1 MSDNVMTQKADLLLG
16 RLALAEGLINQDQLY
31 ECVLAQERSPK
42 PLGAIMVARGYI
54 KGEQLDELLKKQ
66 RVAHQTISEAGQASA
81 RTRLLGRVLI
91 EKGLATEFQ
100 VNECLRIQASMVE
113 MGIKPV
119 PHLGEIMLKRGYLD
133 KEKLQTAL
141 LVQSSEFYTCPECA
155 MPINLT
161 SSQAAGD
168 DYVCQNCFTRIPV
181 LFAKMAASLYTNLE
195 RASEALD
202 LEVPDEVRERDT
214 DVNNHFGKYVLIQ
227 ELGRGG
233 AGVVWKVWQR
243 DLNKYVALKILS
255 HESQTGAGI
264 ETPYGDAED
273 IKRFWAECRAV
284 AELQHPNIV
293 PILDF
298 GLEQNHFYYSM
309 KYIEGQTVDSLVVGA
324 KPPDA
329 KEAVRIMLDVA
340 RALAYAHKRG
350 VYHRD
355 IKPSNIMVDAARKA
369 WVMDFGLAKIV
380 DIGDPA
386 YVKGVIMGTPY
397 YMPAE
402 QASGDMEQVDHL
414 SDIYSIGAV
423 LYELVTGYCP
433 YAGKNPA
440 DVVRL
445 VCKEPP
451 DPPRRLNRDVPEPIE
466 RVVLKA
472 MRHNKRDRYADCEL
486 LVEDLQ
492 RCYEGQEPIHCDR
505 DTRRSIFQVIKGWFS
520 K

>member
-1 MSDNVMTQKADLLLG
+1 MSNKVMAQKADLLLG

-31 ECVLAQERSPK
+31 ECVLAQERSPR
-42 PLGAIMVARGYI
+42 PLGAILVARGYLTE
-54 KGEQLDELLKKQ
+54 EQLEKLLGRQ
-66 RVAHQTISEAGQASA
+66 RAAYETLGAAGQASA
-81 RTRLLGRVLI
+81 RTRLLGKLLI

-100 VNECLRIQASMVE
+100 VNECLRLQASMVE
-113 MGIKPV
+113 MGIRPV

-141 LVQSSEFYTCPECA
+141 LLQSSEFYTCPECGV
-155 MPINLT
+155 PINLP
-161 SSQAAGD
+161 SSQAADD
-168 DYVCQNCFTRIPV
+168 DYVCQNCSTRIPV

-202 LEVPDEVRERDT
+202 LEVPEEVRERDR

-233 AGVVWKVWQR
+233 AGVVWKAWQR

-264 ETPYGDAED
+264 QTPYGDAED
-273 IKRFWAECRAV
+273 LKRFWAECRAV

-309 KYIEGQTVDSLVVGA
+309 KYIDGQTVDTLVVGTR
-324 KPPDA
+324 PPDV
-329 KEAVRIMLDVA
+329 KEALRIMLDVA
-340 RALAYAHKRG
+340 RALDYAHKRG

-355 IKPSNIMVDAARKA
+355 IKPSNIMVDASRKA

-380 DIGDPA
+380 HLGDPA

-397 YMPAE
+397 YMPPE

-433 YAGKNPA
+433 YAGRNPD
-440 DVVRL
+440 DVIRL

-451 DPPRRLNRDVPEPIE
+451 DPPRKLKRDVPEAVE

-472 MRHNKRDRYADCEL
+472 MRHDKRDRYPSCEL

-492 RCYEGQEPIHCDR
+492 RCLEDREPVHCDR
-505 DTRRSIFQVIKGWFS
+505 QTRRSLFQVIKSWFG